1 VKRGTVSVKIP
12 SLIRPD
18 ASWAWAAM
26 VGATLLI
33 CLALFRV
40 GRVDPRQRGGTS

>member
-1 VKRGTVSVKIP
+1 VKIP

-26 VGATLLI
+26 VGATVLI
-33 CLALFRV
+33 YLGVFRV
-40 GRVDPRQRGGTS
+40 GRVDLRQRGGTS